1 MTTIEKVKEMILA
14 PSTELKPNEV
24 VDVLNFMFE
33 WKEIDM
39 AYIYRKLGGL
49 KTPLEETMPQEETTP
64 PELKSYAILFKEQLE
79 NTLNMG
85 TKEASGYAQ
94 LSDYLLCISRRMQ
107 ILHQVTVK
115 IDAQFQIKGKGKTSS
130 ADGSLVAIV
139 VNNELSVPVYVIKY
153 KPRVPSN
160 MEDIEPYH

>member
-1 MTTIEKVKEMILA
+1 MILA
-14 PSTELKPNEV
+14 PSTELKPNE
-24 VDVLNFMFE
+24 VLNFMFE

-64 PELKSYAILFKEQLE
+64 LELKSYAILFKEQLE

-94 LSDYLLCISRRMQ
+94 LSDYLLW
-107 ILHQVTVK
+107 
-115 IDAQFQIKGKGKTSS
+115 DANTASS
-130 ADGSLVAIV
+130 
-139 VNNELSVPVYVIKY
+139 NC
-153 KPRVPSN
+153 
-160 MEDIEPYH
+160 EDRCSIPN